1 MSEVSFSIFE
11 LDIYKIFIFYIEK
24 VIPLGCT
31 QPRHLFHGEPYI
43 FIYDPG
49 RYIHNPIQQLDPFGS
64 MVTICRELKDL
75 VNQIENL
82 QNQQLFVV
90 LIFPD
95 KTETE
100 VRRFLMKYPSI
111 QVHSYA
117 LYLIFPNGL
126 EYHEE
131 WINTPTMPKLRWCR
145 SFTNRLI
152 WDILDMC
159 KSACDQ
165 SITFYSQK
173 KIQAEDDMEHDR
185 GDSTKSIVNL
195 YGERIKAISAI
206 LIKYLQFL
214 IDSDG

>member
-24 VIPLGCT
+24 ITPLGCT

-43 FIYDPG
+43 IIYDPG
-49 RYIHNPIQQLDPFGS
+49 RHIHHPVQQLDPFGS
-64 MVTICRELKDL
+64 MITICRELKDL
-75 VNQIENL
+75 PDQIEHL
-82 QNQQLFVV
+82 KNQQLFVV

-95 KTETE
+95 KTGTE
-100 VRRFLMKYPSI
+100 VRHFLMKYSSI

-126 EYHEE
+126 EYHEK
-131 WINTPTMPKLRWCR
+131 WVNNPSMPRVRWCR
-145 SFTNRLI
+145 SFTIGLI
-152 WDILDMC
+152 RDILDMC

-173 KIQAEDDMEHDR
+173 KIQAEDDIERDR
-185 GDSTKSIVNL
+185 GDSTESIVNL
-195 YGERIKAISAI
+195 YGERIKAISTI
-206 LIKYLQFL
+206 LMRYLQL
-214 IDSDG
+214 LVNSDD